1 MLGSADS
8 EHPRLSN
15 REDFQPTYLITMPQ
29 RHGRTDR
36 RTDGRLCCI
45 NTALCV
51 ASRGK
56 NVINVQSSRIA
67 SSG

>member
-1 MLGSADS
+1 M
-8 EHPRLSN
+8 
-15 REDFQPTYLITMPQ
+15 TIPQ

-36 RTDGRLCCI
+36 RTDELPA

-56 NVINVQSSRIA
+56 KQGNVVFGWRAVSVNVEVNQCQFIQHTIA
-67 SSG
+67 DRL